1 MDLGNDHLCLP
12 GVCWGGWL
20 HSSSLL
26 KFSCPTKTKQPESDQ
41 ASRSDYQF
49 TGNIEDRETN

>member
-12 GVCWGGWL
+12 RVGGGV

-26 KFSCPTKTKQPESDQ
+26 KISCPTKTKQPESDQ
-41 ASRSDYQF
+41 ATRSDYRF
-49 TGNIEDRETN
+49 TENTEDRETK